1 MNWEGYAW
9 IAWLAAFFILETIGL
24 WKRPTGGMTLTFFI
38 ENHFPR
44 GLLAAVIGFL
54 ALHFLDPSERD
65 TKG

>member
-1 MNWEGYAW
+1 
-9 IAWLAAFFILETIGL
+9 
-24 WKRPTGGMTLTFFI
+24 MTLTFFI